1 MTNDQSIPTL
11 MMFTIGIVLVI
22 ALFALAWFLRERRNR
37 QVMSDVL
44 DGHTASEGG
53 KSVDRERS
61 R

>member
-1 MTNDQSIPTL
+1 

-37 QVMSDVL
+37 QVVSDVV
-44 DGHTASEGG
+44 DGHTAAEGR
-53 KSVDRERS
+53 KSIDRER